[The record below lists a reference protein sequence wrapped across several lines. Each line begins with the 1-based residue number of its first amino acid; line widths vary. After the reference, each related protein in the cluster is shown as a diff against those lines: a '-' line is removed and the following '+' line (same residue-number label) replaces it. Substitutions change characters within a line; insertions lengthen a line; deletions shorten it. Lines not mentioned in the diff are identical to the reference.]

1 MRLPTTIVV
10 WAFVLSAP
18 VSRSR
23 ELRTGDGL
31 TLGLTDNGAVESL
44 TSGASSFAAATSPTG
59 LFRVRDFP
67 DGEWTDLEAELDGAS
82 FRGEAPPLGLAVE
95 AQLVVHD
102 DRIEI
107 RGALIDRRGEER
119 SAQLMCL
126 LPAAAPET
134 RWHLDIEEHADPGAS
149 RPEVRVPKPED
160 GAYCLWIDAFDFD
173 PQMGCVSVVGSA
185 GTQRILALLSPAGT
199 PAADV
204 DQTWRTFVVPGIRES
219 DVVDGVI
226 SLRVGNFPGA
236 YTLVDIGAVFLMD
249 AGEAQGGDDRGSRLV
264 AELGKTVRERSL
276 ASWLAAPNYRE
287 RRLEAKGPGDFTAL
301 RIPDGSWVE
310 MPLRVGRHQEGEP
323 GNAALGQLPPWPDA
337 EGRLRGLG
345 YPWATLTQRG
355 AGGYSL
361 AVSPDIPCE
370 YRFGLDARAG
380 ELQLVLSYGLSAHPK
395 APELKGRAPFHL
407 VLFRTDDRWGFREA
421 AQRYYRLSPALFER
435 PTERFGFWYGSGP
448 SRDYHGLDGEFA
460 YLEVHEARLY
470 PRHFLEDRAAWAQW
484 KGTLRAFFP
493 RCPDLGILV
502 LPYRHFYHCS
512 LHVKGDM
519 DGTLPH
525 MPRTYAEATA
535 MVESLR
541 LPFGNGYAHHIGDVI
556 KTSCMRRKDGTLDVK
571 LSADD
576 ACAPTGRLIY
586 RTSISPYLYDDRPE
600 VMTNARS
607 EMEFAREL
615 LDEFPDVGGIYY
627 DAGAGGGGVTY
638 SPEHLRYARSPLV
651 AGPGIGRIA
660 GKYEF
665 GRWMGESLHAQGK
678 VHFVNGGHGMGSWQ
692 TWHVLPFDCIGIE
705 WPPVLGGERE
715 FRFLRT
721 LAGHKPVSF
730 LIARL
735 SGENPTAQYLSY
747 ISRLALYGI
756 FPPPATR
763 LTTQGAAAPNAARLV
778 APYAKLLQDMY
789 AAGWQPVTHAK
800 CTPTGLRVE
809 RFGPERGRVFFAVR
823 NPGRT
828 DVRTDLT
835 IDAEALGIGRLTHA
849 VLHLGTGRQVALA
862 AAARDGVRATFDV
875 PPQGLVVL
883 ETGTGELSDP
893 EAVADHYP
901 AKHRAWRAELAKPRL
916 IAHWSFN
923 EGEGQATANVSAD
936 GPTAVLG
943 RADVPDA
950 RDPSWTVEGKT
961 GAALR
966 FDGVDDV
973 LSVNAPGGLRILNA
987 LTVEAWIKREKRTTH
1002 ARVVDFGG
1010 TCVYFDGDG
1019 DRVGLRI
1026 GGYSVNTAW
1035 STPIPLNRWTHLK
1048 CTYDGKVIRVFVDGK
1063 PCDTK
1068 EYAQESPLGISGMAI
1083 GNAATIPRPFAGL
1096 IDDVKLW
1103 SYAK

>member
-1 MRLPTTIVV
+1 MRLRTTIT
-10 WAFVLSAP
+10 LSALALSAHISP
-18 VSRSR
+18 AR

-31 TLGLTDNGAVESL
+31 VLGLTDNGTVQSL
-44 TSGASSFAAATSPTG
+44 ASGASSFPATGRPPG
-59 LFRVRDFP
+59 LFRVRDYP
-67 DGEWTDLEAELDGAS
+67 DGEWTELEAELDGPR
-82 FRGEAPPLGLAVE
+82 FRGEAPALGLGVE
-95 AQLVVHD
+95 AELRVYD

-107 RGALIDRRGEER
+107 KGALIDRRGEER

-126 LPAAAPET
+126 LPAAAPGR
-134 RWHLDIEEHADPGAS
+134 RWHLDIEEHADPDAARPAIQATAS
-149 RPEVRVPKPED
+149 TD

-173 PQMGCVSVVGSA
+173 PQMGYVSVVEPG
-185 GTQRILALLSPAGT
+185 GKERILALLSPEGT
-199 PAADV
+199 PPADV

-219 DVVDGVI
+219 DLVDGALN
-226 SLRVGNFPGA
+226 LRIGNFPGA
-236 YTLVDIGAVFLMD
+236 YTLVDIGSVFLMN
-249 AGEAQGGDDRGSRLV
+249 AAEARGGDDRASQSVAGSV
-264 AELGKTVRERSL
+264 QAVRERSL
-276 ASWLAAPNYRE
+276 ASWVATPNYRE
-287 RRLEAKGPGDFTAL
+287 RRSEAKGPGDFTAL
-301 RIPDGSWVE
+301 GIPDGCWIE
-310 MPLRVGRHQEGEP
+310 LPLQVGQRHEGEP
-323 GNAALGQLPPWPDA
+323 GNAVLGQLPPWPDA
-337 EGRLRGLG
+337 DGKLRGLG
-345 YPWATLTQRG
+345 YPWATLTQRD

-361 AVSPDIPCE
+361 SVSPDIPCE
-370 YRFGLDARAG
+370 YRFDLDTRVG
-380 ELQLVLSYGLSAHPK
+380 ELQLILSYGLSTHPK
-395 APELKGRAPFHL
+395 APELESRAPFHI
-407 VLFRTDDRWGFREA
+407 VLFRTDDAWAFREA

-448 SRDYHGLDGEFA
+448 DRDYHGLDGEFA

-470 PRHFLEDRAAWAQW
+470 PRHFLENRAAWAGW
-484 KGTLRAFFP
+484 KQNLRPFFP
-493 RCPDLGILV
+493 RCSDLGILV

-525 MPRTYAEATA
+525 MPTTYAEAMA
-535 MVESLR
+535 MVEALR

-556 KTSCMRRKDGTLDVK
+556 ETSCMRRKDGTLDLK

-576 ACAPTGRLIY
+576 ACAPTGRLVY

-600 VMTNARS
+600 TMTNARS

-651 AGPGIGRIA
+651 PGPGMGRMA

-665 GRWMGESLHAQGK
+665 GRWMGEFLHARGK
-678 VHFVNGGHGMGSWQ
+678 VHFVNGGHGMGCWQ

-735 SGENPTAQYLSY
+735 SGDAKAQYLSY

-756 FPPPATR
+756 FPPPSTR
-763 LTTQGAAAPNAARLV
+763 LTAPATAAPDPTLLV
-778 APYAKLLQDMY
+778 ASYAKILQELY
-789 AAGWQPVTHAK
+789 AAGWEPVTHTRR
-800 CTPTGLRVE
+800 TPAGLRVE
-809 RFGPERGRVFFAVR
+809 RFGPDGGRVFFAVR
-823 NPGRT
+823 NPGHNAVRAEVVIDT
-828 DVRTDLT
+828 D
-835 IDAEALGIGRLTHA
+835 ALGFGQLERA
-849 VLHLGTGRQVALA
+849 VLHLGNTKQVTLA
-862 AAARDGVRATFDV
+862 PGAKGTARATFDV
-875 PPQGLVVL
+875 PAQGLVVL

-893 EAVADHYP
+893 DAVADFYP

-916 IAHWSFN
+916 IADWSFD
-923 EGEGQATANVSAD
+923 EGKGQTTTNANVD
-936 GPTAVLG
+936 GPAAVLG
-943 RADVPDA
+943 RSDA
-950 RDPSWTVEGKT
+950 LDAQDPAWTAEGRT
-961 GAALR
+961 GSALR

-973 LSVNAPGGLRILNA
+973 VSVNAPGGLRILNA
-987 LTVEAWIKREKRTTH
+987 FTVEAWIKQERRTTH

-1010 TCVYFDGDG
+1010 TCVYFEGDA

-1035 STPIPLNRWTHLK
+1035 STPIPLDHWTHLR

-1063 PCDTK
+1063 LCGTK
-1068 EYAQESPLGISGMAI
+1068 DYLQDSPLQMSGMAI
-1083 GNAATIPRPFAGL
+1083 GNGTTIPRPFAGL
-1096 IDDVKLW
+1096 VDDVKLW
-1103 SYAK
+1103 NYVE